1 MDFSMTRDTSSFYDY
16 VTNDTDDISLENIM
30 ESVQEFT
37 SHQDLMT
44 FKKGAM
50 RHMSD
55 FLSTPEDHHKYT
67 REVPSFVSKDTDI
80 EQTVIIDD
88 ELFFAVMTCNCDLI
102 NKFIR
107 ELESI
112 PKDGII
118 NLIID
123 FPFIDISY
131 PIIDSATFIMN
142 LIKRHSA
149 KKVFNFGSEVGF
161 IELMI
166 ATCCDDIYVS
176 DFAVVSIHKG
186 INTSKIP
193 RFIAPIFKQFARF
206 TYHYWME
213 KGLFTAEEISEFL
226 VSESSGSINLL
237 SHEIRERLK

>member
-1 MDFSMTRDTSSFYDY
+1 MDFSMTRDTSSFFDY
-16 VTNDTDDISLENIM
+16 VTNDVDDTSLESIM
-30 ESVQEFT
+30 GSVQEFD
-37 SHQDLMT
+37 SHNALMT

-55 FLSTPEDHHKYT
+55 LLGSPEEYHKYK
-67 REVPSFVSKDTDI
+67 REVPSFISKDT
-80 EQTVIIDD
+80 ETEHTVIIDD
-88 ELFFAVMTCNCDLI
+88 EIIFAVMTCNFESI

-112 PKDGII
+112 PSNSII
-118 NLIID
+118 NIIID
-123 FPFIDISY
+123 FPSMDANY
-131 PIIDSATFIMN
+131 PIIDSSTFIMN
-142 LIKRHSA
+142 IIRRHPA
-149 KKVFNFGSEVGF
+149 KKIFNFGSEVGF

-166 ATCCDDIYVS
+166 ATCCDDIYIS
-176 DFAVVSIHKG
+176 DFAAVSIHKG

-193 RFIAPIFKQFARF
+193 RFIVPIFKQFARF